1 VSKFL
6 VPVVDVNT
14 LACETIAVAASSEA
28 AAVWEVLRNAAH
40 LRYTGG
46 AIERCGLTEENSVM
60 RDVWRERWR
69 PKLKEGAR

>member
-1 VSKFL
+1 MRFL

-14 LACETIAVAASSEA
+14 LACETIAVAAPSEA

-46 AIERCGLTEENSVM
+46 AIERVELMPEKSVA
-60 RDVWRERWR
+60 RDVWADRWR
-69 PKLKEGAR
+69 PRLKETVR